1 MRIEHFRYCFSRLN
15 GFYLKE
21 HLIMFRKPLELW
33 NEQTGE
39 SNTFKTIEDALKY
52 KIDGETIE
60 DIILSTDTLYIP
72 PITVEEGARVRAKHL
87 SLAMQR
93 EMGEETSRGA
103 YFLLMPIRGLRQR
116 ILRQLCVISEKIML
130 ILTMNGHTKWMVKD
144 MYINMSRGTSQ
155 AYVLDPEEETQSS
168 CTITQTVE
176 LFQMQTLSAQLW
188 TGNQVP
194 SWQVGKSMTIFS
206 KKERISRA
214 IHSLKQ

>member
-72 PITVEEGARVRAKHL
+72 PINGGRGSSGESKTFKFSHAKGDG
-87 SLAMQR
+87 R
-93 EMGEETSRGA
+93 GDKSRGLLPA
-103 YFLLMPIRGLRQR
+103 YANTR
-116 ILRQLCVISEKIML
+116 IK
-130 ILTMNGHTKWMVKD
+130 TKNIETAMRDFRKNHVDSDHEWAYEVDGQGYVHQYVEGNKSSVR
-144 MYINMSRGTSQ
+144 IGSRGRN
-155 AYVLDPEEETQSS
+155 
-168 CTITQTVE
+168 TQTVE

>member
-1 MRIEHFRYCFSRLN
+1 
-15 GFYLKE
+15 
-21 HLIMFRKPLELW
+21 MFRKPLELW

-72 PITVEEGARVRAKHL
+72 PINGGRGSSGESKTFKFSHAKGDG
-87 SLAMQR
+87 R
-93 EMGEETSRGA
+93 GDKSRGLLPA
-103 YFLLMPIRGLRQR
+103 YANTR
-116 ILRQLCVISEKIML
+116 IKTKNIETAMRDFRKIML